1 MIKNNVVQYYTF
13 AFSSMIVWQTE
24 ILKTPTQTSGCF
36 LTKMK
41 RICNAG
47 WNKLNRCQTSFF
59 PRTFKRRDKN
69 ANLFWACAFV
79 LYVTQRNLIIKA
91 KYPPCRVKRGLKTL
105 AYSQGRYPLCSFVQ
119 PTFASHRDRA
129 TGGTVADKARGLH
142 SHCKSWIR
150 IFNCGFYTRDI
161 THRAGNVIASLAY
174 SFILVQ
180 AFHCPHRRLCRYR
193 CHLLYPMHGL
203 HRNPW
208 S

>member
-1 MIKNNVVQYYTF
+1 MRD
-13 AFSSMIVWQTE
+13 E
-24 ILKTPTQTSGCF
+24 TSWISVKH
-36 LTKMK
+36 L
-41 RICNAG
+41 
-47 WNKLNRCQTSFF
+47 F
-59 PRTFKRRDKN
+59 PREPLKRRDKN
-69 ANLFWACAFV
+69 ANLFCACTFV

-142 SHCKSWIR
+142 SHCKSRIR

-193 CHLLYPMHGL
+193 RHLLYPMHGL

>member
-1 MIKNNVVQYYTF
+1 MRD
-13 AFSSMIVWQTE
+13 E
-24 ILKTPTQTSGCF
+24 TSWIGVRH
-36 LTKMK
+36 L
-41 RICNAG
+41 
-47 WNKLNRCQTSFF
+47 F
-59 PRTFKRRDKN
+59 PREPLKRRDKN
-69 ANLFWACAFV
+69 ANLFCACAFV
-79 LYVTQRNLIIKA
+79 LYVTQRNSIIKA

-119 PTFASHRDRA
+119 PTFASASHRDRA

-142 SHCKSWIR
+142 SHCKSRIR

-161 THRAGNVIASLAY
+161 THRAGNVHCFFRIL
-174 SFILVQ
+174 FIFAQ

-193 CHLLYPMHGL
+193 HHLLYPMHGL